1 LLNLNNKSRKL
12 LLLQRNELLT
22 EKQKWTRKRFGR
34 FLFTNFFINFNQA
47 KGIALDAENLFKS
60 EIDTFKDFLPKTINN
75 IMDIGCGL
83 GIINILLNKFY
94 NNKINFYLLDKNRI
108 DKKIKYG
115 FNSNYESYNDLN
127 LTKQILI
134 ENNVNKNNLFLFDVE
149 KEIQIDVK
157 VDLIISLK
165 SMGYHY
171 PFESYLQLFSKCS
184 NKNSIF
190 IFDVSEGYY
199 NENLFKKYFENISII
214 YEEKSIHSLKR
225 LCCKGF
231 KI

>member
-47 KGIALDAENLFKS
+47 IGITLDAENLFKR

-75 IMDIGCGL
+75 IMDVGCGL
-83 GIINILLNKFY
+83 GIINILLNKLY

-127 LTKQILI
+127 LTKKILI
-134 ENNVNKNNLFLFDVE
+134 ENNVCTKNY
-149 KEIQIDVK
+149 Q
-157 VDLIISLK
+157 
-165 SMGYHY
+165 Y
-171 PFESYLQLFSKCS
+171 
-184 NKNSIF
+184 
-190 IFDVSEGYY
+190 
-199 NENLFKKYFENISII
+199 
-214 YEEKSIHSLKR
+214 
-225 LCCKGF
+225 
-231 KI
+231 